1 MTGKWVELI
10 YAILPVIELIILGI
24 SMITLVIHFIVKVE
38 ESLLAV
44 DIMK

>member
-1 MTGKWVELI
+1 MIDKWVELI
-10 YAILPVIELIILGI
+10 YAILPVIELILGI